1 MTTFLGIYREPSC
14 SPGRHRANDA
24 AILELVAEGL
34 EASGYTVALATMEE
48 AGRHSHDAGLVFS
61 MCRSPAGLQTL
72 ARWAREGKTI
82 VNTPAAVLD
91 TSRDRLARRIFGGAI
106 CAPATRVVPTAR
118 ARRGELRL
126 EPHTDGCW
134 IKGGDLYAS
143 TREDV
148 RRVET
153 LRDVEDALD
162 DFERRAISTAVL
174 QAHVPGREIK
184 FYAVGSGDFF
194 HWLDVGDMDSRQPPP
209 DSLHQVAA
217 GAGIDLNLE
226 IFGGDVVIGADGRI
240 TLIDLNDWPTFAPC
254 RERAAA
260 AIAGYLEARFT
271 AAYAAASLAASGR
284 GSSPE

>member
-1 MTTFLGIYREPSC
+1 MTTLLGVYREPSC

-24 AILELVAEGL
+24 GILELVAGAL
-34 EASGYTVALATMEE
+34 EARGHSVALAAMDD
-48 AGRHSHDAGLVFS
+48 AGRLGHDATMVFS

-72 ARWAREGKTI
+72 ARWAREGKTV
-82 VNTPAAVLD
+82 VNAPAAVLD

-106 CAPATRVVPTAR
+106 CLPATRVVPTAR
-118 ARRGELRL
+118 ALRGQLHL
-126 EPHTDGCW
+126 ASHTEGCW

-153 LRDVEDALD
+153 MQGLEDVLD

-194 HWLDVGDMDSRQPPP
+194 HWLDVGD
-209 DSLHQVAA
+209 
-217 GAGIDLNLE
+217 
-226 IFGGDVVIGADGRI
+226 
-240 TLIDLNDWPTFAPC
+240 
-254 RERAAA
+254 
-260 AIAGYLEARFT
+260 
-271 AAYAAASLAASGR
+271 ASLAPHYRGGR
-284 GSSPE
+284 GRRPQPRNLRRRRRRRRGWPDCVDRLERLAVVRPVPG

>member
-34 EASGYTVALATMEE
+34 EASGHAVALATMEE
-48 AGRHSHDAGLVFS
+48 AGRHSHDAAMVFS
-61 MCRSPAGLQTL
+61 MSRSPAGLQTL
-72 ARWAREGKTI
+72 TRWAREGKTI

-91 TSRDRLARRIFGGAI
+91 TSRDRLARRIFSGAI
-106 CAPATRVVPTAR
+106 CLPATRVVPTAR
-118 ARRGELRL
+118 ARRGELHL
-126 EPHTDGCW
+126 EPHADGCW

-153 LRDVEDALD
+153 IGDVEDALD
-162 DFERRAISTAVL
+162 DFERRGISTAVL
-174 QAHVPGREIK
+174 QEHVPGREIK

-194 HWLDVGDMDSRQPPP
+194 HWLDVGDVNAHQPPP
-209 DSLHQVAA
+209 ASLHPVAA
-217 GAGIDLNLE
+217 GAGVDLNLE
-226 IFGGDVVIGADGRI
+226 IFGGDLVVGEDGRI

-254 RERAAA
+254 REPAAA
-260 AIAGYLEARFT
+260 AIARYLEARLT
-271 AAYAAASLAASGR
+271 AGYAATSLAASGR